1 MRAFYASAL
10 PPWGVMRPIVALV
23 LLSSVAAVGS
33 VLKAQERAPTG
44 APPTFA
50 ARAAGSS
57 SGPAATPTLSP
68 AAGFETLV
76 KPFLAENCYGCH
88 GNKKHKKDLNF
99 EAIES
104 VESLVTDGD
113 RWDDVVQKLRARDM
127 PPEDEPQPAE
137 HQRQAVAT
145 WIARELARIEKAT
158 PPDPGRITARR
169 LNRTEY
175 NNTIKELLGVDTHP
189 ADDFPQDDA
198 GYGFDNIADVLS
210 LSPVLMEKYIT
221 AGERV
226 ARTAL
231 FGSPTLKPTLARLR
245 SDGRKV
251 HEVQA
256 VPDIYDVTGLSMPN
270 AFHAIHRVPVDGDY
284 VIRVALGGVR
294 PAGSSPVTVALWIDE
309 RQVATVAPRSG
320 TRRNLRRRSAGLRR
334 SDDGVQG
341 QAHGR
346 GPLDFGRGAADFR
359 GPARALCRTES
370 VDAAGPG
377 GEAIQAAARRHAGAD
392 RPAAKGVRRDPG
404 RAREAAAERRSRRL
418 GRRRRP
424 LLPAGRPV
432 TRESRRRFTRAGIS
446 TKRPHRRCARR
457 GS

>member
-1 MRAFYASAL
+1 
-10 PPWGVMRPIVALV
+10 MRPIVALV
-23 LLSSVAAVGS
+23 LLSSVAAIGS
-33 VLKAQERAPTG
+33 VLKAQEGAPTG
-44 APPTFA
+44 APPMSA
-50 ARAAGSS
+50 AHAAGSAN
-57 SGPAATPTLSP
+57 GPSPTPTLSA

-104 VESLVTDGD
+104 VDSLVTEGD

-210 LSPVLMEKYIT
+210 LSPGADGEVLSPPVK
-221 AGERV
+221 V

-231 FGSPTLKPTLARLR
+231 FGAPPLKPTLARLR
-245 SDGRKV
+245 SDGRRV
-251 HEVQA
+251 HEVQV
-256 VPDIYDVTGLSMPN
+256 VPDTYDVTGLSLPN
-270 AFHAIHRVPVDGDY
+270 AFHAIHRVPVDGEY
-284 VIRVALGGVR
+284 VIKRRPRRRAAGRVEPGRRRALDRRTAGADAAVTIPNGGHLPTIGR
-294 PAGSSPVTVALWIDE
+294 ISAG
-309 RQVATVAPRSG
+309 
-320 TRRNLRRRSAGLRR
+320 RRRSSR
-334 SDDGVQG
+334 S
-341 QAHGR
+341 
-346 GPLDFGRGAADFR
+346 
-359 GPARALCRTES
+359 S
-370 VDAAGPG
+370 
-377 GEAIQAAARRHAGAD
+377 
-392 RPAAKGVRRDPG
+392 
-404 RAREAAAERRSRRL
+404 
-418 GRRRRP
+418 
-424 LLPAGRPV
+424 
-432 TRESRRRFTRAGIS
+432 
-446 TKRPHRRCARR
+446 
-457 GS
+457 